1 MNHPTGRR
9 ISLRGIRAF
18 CAAARHSTL
27 RHAADELFLTPSAVS
42 HQIKNL
48 ESDLGIALFTRTGR
62 TLELTEAGE
71 IFFREANSALVQLEA
86 AAANLQASQSKVSLL
101 VSVQPFLASELLIPR
116 LQEFSRNNPK
126 IEVNI
131 DASDESVDSEAIAVD
146 VSIRLY
152 KRPPTDLNSHLLFPL
167 TLVPAC
173 APDLLEQA
181 IGVTTGEQTS
191 VPFVVQGNRLGA
203 WRQWANQCGIKLSE
217 STSVVRFDSM
227 SAIVQAAERG
237 VGIALVP
244 VGLTDDS
251 FSEGRL
257 VRFFNHTLITGEA
270 YYIAFR
276 EDNPKLQEI
285 RFFTDWVLETL
296 GRSGMQHR

>member
-1 MNHPTGRR
+1 
-9 ISLRGIRAF
+9 RAF

-27 RHAADELFLTPSAVS
+27 KHAADELFLTPSAVS

-48 ESDLGIALFTRTGR
+48 ETELGVALFARTGR

-71 IFFREANSALVQLEA
+71 IFYKEASSALVQLET
-86 AAANLQASQSKVSLL
+86 AAANLQASQSRVSLL

-116 LQEFSRNNPK
+116 LQEFSKNNPK

-131 DASDESVDSEAIAVD
+131 DASDESVDPDSIAVD
-146 VSIRLY
+146 VSIRLH
-152 KRPPTDLNSHLLFPL
+152 KRPPADLQSHLLFPL

-173 APDLLEQA
+173 APELLEEA
-181 IGVTTGEQTS
+181 KGVTTGMQTS

-244 VGLTDDS
+244 IGLTDDS

-257 VRFFNHTLITGEA
+257 VRFFNHTLETGEA

-276 EDNPKLQEI
+276 KDNPKLREI
-285 RFFTDWVLETL
+285 RFFTGWVLETL
-296 GRSGMQHR
+296 GQSDLQHR